1 MDDINIQNNDWKI
14 PLHIAVFTEKLSLIK
29 KLLKKGDDITIKDK
43 DGRTPILL
51 VYEITGADSRVMIIL
66 LSSKP
71 NKSCFQNILRISN
84 SNTRNK
90 KDDNK
95 TIITPSI
102 YLFASI
108 ICWLLVF
115 FLQLD
120 YLPYNAQF
128 FIITFFIFR

>member
-1 MDDINIQNNDWKI
+1 MN
-14 PLHIAVFTEKLSLIK
+14 
-29 KLLKKGDDITIKDK
+29 
-43 DGRTPILL
+43 
-51 VYEITGADSRVMIIL
+51 IL
-66 LSSKP
+66 LSAKP
-71 NKSCFQNILRISN
+71 NKSCFQNIFIISN

-90 KDDNK
+90 KDDTK
-95 TIITPSI
+95 TIITPSM

-128 FIITFFIFR
+128 FYNNFFYF

>member
-1 MDDINIQNNDWKI
+1 MKNTFTYCSFYWKTK
-14 PLHIAVFTEKLSLIK
+14 FNEKIFK
-29 KLLKKGDDITIKDK
+29 KRWRYYYIKDK
-43 DGRTPILL
+43 DGKTPILL

-66 LSSKP
+66 LSAKP
-71 NKSCFQNILRISN
+71 NKSCFQNIFRISN
-84 SNTRNK
+84 SNIRNK
-90 KDDNK
+90 KDDTK
-95 TIITPSI
+95 TIITRSM

-128 FIITFFIFR
+128 FYNNFFYF